1 MTDKTVHSGSA
12 STQPLGADSSGYD
25 PITETFHSRFD
36 DGSDTIVA
44 IVEAVASATNCELAA
59 MSPLY
64 DTVDPEALTD
74 IVTSDRDRPIDV
86 SFSYEGC
93 RVTVS
98 SSGHVVVEPP
108 EN

>member
-1 MTDKTVHSGSA
+1 MNDETAHSSSA

-44 IVEAVASATNCELAA
+44 IVETVASATDRELTA

-64 DTVDPEALTD
+64 DTIDPEALTD
-74 IVTSDRDRPIDV
+74 LVTSARDRTIDV

-93 RVTVS
+93 LVTVS
-98 SSGHVVVEPP
+98 SDGRVAVEPS

>member
-1 MTDKTVHSGSA
+1 MNDETAHSGSA
-12 STQPLGADSSGYD
+12 SAQPHSADSSGYD

-44 IVEAVASATNCELAA
+44 IVEAVASVTNCELSA

-74 IVTSDRDRPIDV
+74 IVTSGRDRPIDV

-93 RVTVS
+93 WVTVS
-98 SSGHVVVEPP
+98 SNGHVVVEPP